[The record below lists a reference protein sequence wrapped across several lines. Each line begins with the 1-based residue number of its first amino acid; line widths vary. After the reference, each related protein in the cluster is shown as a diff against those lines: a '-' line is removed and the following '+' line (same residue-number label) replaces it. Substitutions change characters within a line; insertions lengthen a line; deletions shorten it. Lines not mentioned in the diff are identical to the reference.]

1 MRLYWFVVAMTV
13 ALIDA
18 YQSPSQPMHHL
29 STSRLNAK
37 SKKAKFANL
46 ISIEDPSYDL
56 WKIDPV
62 IDVLRDGGVGVIS
75 TDTCYSF
82 VTKVTSTKGADKIA
96 QLKGM
101 RQQKKPMSLLCKDFS
116 MISKY
121 TSNICEQKWAFK
133 LLKLTFPGPYTYIMP
148 SSKHVPKFIVEH
160 NNHVKRFKR
169 KEIGI
174 RMPDDPVC
182 SYILEKL
189 DEPLLCG
196 SVPEASEDVI
206 GMIFMKIASDE
217 HAKLEVPNTDIDD
230 DKYEEGDFDHSHDY
244 IADILANLDD
254 SAVQWT
260 KEVEFIIGKISSLR

>member
-1 MRLYWFVVAMTV
+1 MRYCWLVVAMTI
-13 ALIDA
+13 ALIHA
-18 YQSPSQPMHHL
+18 YQSPSQPTHSFL
-29 STSRLNAK
+29 TCRLNAK
-37 SKKAKFANL
+37 SNKAKFANL
-46 ISIEDPSYDL
+46 ISIEDPAYDL

-82 VTKVTSTKGADKIA
+82 VTKVTSTKGAAKIA

-101 RQQKKPMSLLCKDFS
+101 HRQKKPMSLLCKDFS

-133 LLKLTFPGPYTYIMP
+133 LLKFTFPGPYTYIMP
-148 SSKHVPKFIVEH
+148 SSKQVPKFIVEH
-160 NNHVKRFKR
+160 NHHVKRFKR

-206 GMIFMKIASDE
+206 GMIFMKIANDE
-217 HAKLEVPNTDIDD
+217 HANVGVSEADD
-230 DKYEEGDFDHSHDY
+230 NDDVNIEDNFDQSHDY
-244 IADILANLDD
+244 IGDILAKLDG

-260 KEVEFIIGKISSLR
+260 KEVEFIIGIV